1 MSVKVITKFPDMED
15 FSYNYRQ
22 WNRQFVEQNIILNG
36 KFSYLYYPEHWTTL
50 SLKFA
55 FGGSEQYIL
64 GNMKYGVQDNMYLIL
79 NRDSIYQSLIDSD
92 KPVESLTL
100 NFTAEFVED
109 VFYSSFNSD
118 EYLLDF
124 PEVRD
129 RYPVNFFQKLYNTDG
144 ILSTYINNIR
154 LALKNNNYDTDMLNE
169 ILHGILEHTFR
180 SQLTESKT
188 ADELQSVKRST
199 RVELFNRL
207 NKAKDYIES
216 NYHESIDL
224 DMLSKVSSLCP
235 HHFLRKFKSYTGV
248 SPHQFLKSVRL
259 EKARIMLESTNS
271 SITEICLNCG
281 YESLSSFSFL
291 FKKTYKTSPEGYRK
305 NYGKK
310 VNFQIM

>member
-1 MSVKVITKFPDMED
+1 MSVKVITQFPNMDD
-15 FSYNYRQ
+15 FRFNNRR

-79 NRDSIYQSLIDSD
+79 NRDATYESLIDSI

-100 NFTAEFVED
+100 NFTAKFVED
-109 VFYSSFNSD
+109 VFYSTFNSD
-118 EYLLDF
+118 KYLLDF

-129 RYPVNFFQKLYNTDG
+129 KYPVNFFQKLYATDG
-144 ILSTYINNIR
+144 VMSTYINNIR
-154 LALKNNNYDTDMLNE
+154 YVVNSKNCDTNMLNE

-180 SQLTESKT
+180 TQLDASKK
-188 ADELQSVKRST
+188 ADELSSVKRST
-199 RVELFNRL
+199 RIELFNRL

-216 NYHESIDL
+216 NCNEAIDL

-235 HHFLRKFKSYTGV
+235 HHFLRKFKSYAGV
-248 SPHQFLKSVRL
+248 SPYQYLKQIRLTKAKALLENTSLSV
-259 EKARIMLESTNS
+259 
-271 SITEICLNCG
+271 TEICQDCG

-291 FKKTYKTSPEGYRK
+291 FKKTYNLSPENYR
-305 NYGKK
+305 NLNRKK
-310 VNFQIM
+310 SIFK

>member
-1 MSVKVITKFPDMED
+1 MSVKVITKFPDMDD
-15 FSYNYRQ
+15 FSYNYRR

-55 FGGSEQYIL
+55 FGGCEQYIL
-64 GNMKYGVQDNMYLIL
+64 GNMKYAVEDSMFLIL
-79 NRDSIYQSLIDSD
+79 NRDSIYQSLINSH

-100 NFTAEFVED
+100 NFTAKFVED
-109 VFYSSFNSD
+109 VFYSSFNTD

-129 RYPVNFFQKLYNTDG
+129 KHPVNFFQKLYHTDKVLG
-144 ILSTYINNIR
+144 KYVSSIRSTLNSR
-154 LALKNNNYDTDMLNE
+154 NYDSDQLTE

-180 SQLTESKT
+180 SQLSTSKK
-188 ADELQSVKRST
+188 ADELSSVKRST
-199 RVELFNRL
+199 RIELFNRL

-216 NYHESIDL
+216 NYHEAIDL
-224 DMLSKVSSLCP
+224 DMLAKVSSLCP

-248 SPHQFLKSVRL
+248 SPYQYLKSVRL

-271 SITEICLNCG
+271 TVTEICMNCG
-281 YESLSSFSFL
+281 YESLSSFSYL
-291 FKKTYKTSPEGYRK
+291 FKNTYKTSPENYRSLM
-305 NYGKK
+305 KK
-310 VNFQIM
+310 KSIFK

>member
-1 MSVKVITKFPDMED
+1 MSIKVITKFPDINN
-15 FSYNYRQ
+15 FTYNYRQ
-22 WNRQFVEQNIILNG
+22 WNRQFIEQNIILNG

-55 FGGSEQYIL
+55 FGGSEQYIM
-64 GNMKYGVQDNMYLIL
+64 GNMKYGVQDNLYLIL
-79 NRDSIYQSLIDSD
+79 NRDTLYQSLIDSD

-100 NFTAEFVED
+100 NFTAKFAED
-109 VFYSSFNSD
+109 IFYSSFNND

-129 RYPVNFFQKLYNTDG
+129 RYPVNFFQKLYNIDTE
-144 ILSTYINNIR
+144 INSYINNIR
-154 LALKNNNYDTDMLNE
+154 LAVKNNNYETEYLNE
-169 ILHGILEHTFR
+169 ILHNILEHTFR
-180 SQLTESKT
+180 TQLTASRK
-188 ADELQSVKRST
+188 ADELKSVKRST
-199 RVELFNRL
+199 RLELFNRL

-216 NYHESIDL
+216 NYHEAIDL

-235 HHFLRKFKSYTGV
+235 HHFLRKFKSYTGK
-248 SPHQFLKSVRL
+248 SPYRYLKTVRL

-271 SITEICLNCG
+271 SITEICMNCG

-291 FKKTYKTSPEGYRK
+291 FKNTYKISPENYRK
-305 NYGKK
+305 AHNKK

>member
-1 MSVKVITKFPDMED
+1 MSVKVITKFPDMDD
-15 FSYNYRQ
+15 FSYNYRR

-64 GNMKYGVQDNMYLIL
+64 GNMKYGVEDNMYLIL
-79 NRDSIYQSLIDSD
+79 NRDATYQSLIDSVT
-92 KPVESLTL
+92 PVESLTL
-100 NFTAEFVED
+100 NFTAKFVED

-129 RYPVNFFQKLYNTDG
+129 KYPVNFFQKLYATDSVM
-144 ILSTYINNIR
+144 STYINNIR
-154 LALKNNNYDTDMLNE
+154 YVVNSKNCDTNMLNE

-180 SQLTESKT
+180 SQLSASKK
-188 ADELQSVKRST
+188 ADGLKSVKRST
-199 RVELFNRL
+199 RIELFNRL

-216 NYHESIDL
+216 NYHEAIDL
-224 DMLSKVSSLCP
+224 DMLSRVSSLCP

-248 SPHQFLKSVRL
+248 SPYQHLKQTRLTKAKTLLENTSLSV
-259 EKARIMLESTNS
+259 
-271 SITEICLNCG
+271 TEICQDCG

-291 FKKTYKTSPEGYRK
+291 FKKTYNLSPENYR
-305 NYGKK
+305 NLNRKK
-310 VNFQIM
+310 SIFK

>member
-1 MSVKVITKFPDMED
+1 MSVKVITKFPDMDD
-15 FSYNYRQ
+15 FSYNYRR

-100 NFTAEFVED
+100 NFTAKFVED

-154 LALKNNNYDTDMLNE
+154 LDLKNNNYDTDKLNE
-169 ILHGILEHTFR
+169 ILHSILEHTFR

-291 FKKTYKTSPEGYRK
+291 FKNTYKTSPESYRK

>member
-1 MSVKVITKFPDMED
+1 MSVKVITKFPDMDD
-15 FSYNYRQ
+15 FSYNYRR

-64 GNMKYGVQDNMYLIL
+64 GNMKYCVEDNMYLIL
-79 NRDSIYQSLIDSD
+79 NRDATYQSLIDSVT
-92 KPVESLTL
+92 PVESLTL
-100 NFTAEFVED
+100 NFTAQFVED
-109 VFYSSFNSD
+109 VFYSSFNND

-129 RYPVNFFQKLYNTDG
+129 KYPVNFFQKLYNTDSL
-144 ILSTYINNIR
+144 LSTYIKKIR
-154 LALKNNNYDTDMLNE
+154 LAVKSRNHDADMLNE
-169 ILHGILEHTFR
+169 NLHGILEHTFR
-180 SQLTESKT
+180 SQLTASKN
-188 ADELQSVKRST
+188 ANELKSVKRST
-199 RVELFNRL
+199 RIELFNRL
-207 NKAKDYIES
+207 NKTKDYIES
-216 NYHESIDL
+216 NYHEAIDL

-248 SPHQFLKSVRL
+248 SPYQYLKQTRVKKAKILLENTGFSV
-259 EKARIMLESTNS
+259 
-271 SITEICLNCG
+271 TEICQNCG

-291 FKKTYKTSPEGYRK
+291 FKNTFKTSPENYRK
-305 NYGKK
+305 VHGKK

>member
-1 MSVKVITKFPDMED
+1 MSVKVITKFPDMDD
-15 FSYNYRQ
+15 FSYNYRR

-64 GNMKYGVQDNMYLIL
+64 GNMKYGVEDNMYLIL
-79 NRDSIYQSLIDSD
+79 NRDATYQSLIDSVT
-92 KPVESLTL
+92 PVESLTL
-100 NFTAEFVED
+100 NFTAKFVED

-129 RYPVNFFQKLYNTDG
+129 KYPVNFFQKLYHTDSILNIYVNN
-144 ILSTYINNIR
+144 ILSSVRGRNH
-154 LALKNNNYDTDMLNE
+154 DTDKLNE

-180 SQLTESKT
+180 TQLTASKE
-188 ADELQSVKRST
+188 ANELKSVKRST
-199 RVELFNRL
+199 RIELFNRL

-216 NYHESIDL
+216 NYHEAIDL
-224 DMLSKVSSLCP
+224 DKLSKVSSLCQ
-235 HHFLRKFKSYTGV
+235 HHFIRKFKSYTGV
-248 SPHQFLKSVRL
+248 SPYQFLKQTRL
-259 EKARIMLESTNS
+259 KKARVLLENTGFSV
-271 SITEICLNCG
+271 TEICQNCG

-291 FKKTYKTSPEGYRK
+291 FKNTFKTSPENYRK
-305 NYGKK
+305 VHGKK